1 MMVASKLLGLF
12 SGSRQPAKSRACVP
26 PDTRVYAIG
35 DVHGRLDLLIAMLD
49 RIDVDDAGRP
59 PADTSIVLLGDLVDR
74 GPHSAQVIDHVIER
88 DWHGR
93 SVKVLQG
100 NHEEVMLLALSGDL
114 EAMRFWTRIG
124 GGETMASYGVPAEL
138 IERGNA
144 QQLFDDFVARIPR
157 SHCALLY
164 RTVDHVTIGDYAFVH
179 AGIRPGI
186 PLDKQK
192 VNDLRWIRGE
202 FLDHEGDL
210 GAVVVHGH
218 TITETVE
225 EYDNRIGIDT
235 GAYATGRLTVLGLEG
250 QERWYLSSGE

>member
-1 MMVASKLLGLF
+1 MVAKLLGLF
-12 SGSRQPAKSRACVP
+12 GASRRPVRSRAGVP
-26 PDTRVYAIG
+26 PGTRVYAIG
-35 DVHGRLDLLIAMLD
+35 DVHGRLDLLTAMLD
-49 RIDVDDAGRP
+49 RIDADDARRG
-59 PADTSIVLLGDLVDR
+59 PADTTIVLLGDLVDR
-74 GPHSAQVIDHVIER
+74 GPQSAQVIDHVVER
-88 DWHGR
+88 DWRGR
-93 SVKVLQG
+93 SLKILQG

-124 GGETMASYGVPAEL
+124 GGETMASYGVPAAL
-138 IERGNA
+138 IEGGNA
-144 QQLFDDFVARIPR
+144 QQLFEDFVRRIPR

-164 RTVDHVTIGDYAFVH
+164 RMVDHVTVGDYAFVH

-186 PLDKQK
+186 PLEKQR

-218 TITETVE
+218 TITATVE

-235 GAYATGRLTVLGLEG
+235 GAYTTGRLTVLGLEG
-250 QERWYLSSGE
+250 VERWYMSSAD

>member
-1 MMVASKLLGLF
+1 MVASKLLGLF
-12 SGSRQPAKSRACVP
+12 GASRQPVRSRAGVP
-26 PDTRVYAIG
+26 PGERVYAIG

-49 RIDVDDAGRP
+49 RIDADDANRP
-59 PADTSIVLLGDLVDR
+59 SADTTIVLLGDLVDR
-74 GPHSAQVIDHVIER
+74 GPQSAQVVDHVIER
-88 DWHGR
+88 DWRGR
-93 SVKVLQG
+93 SVKILQG
-100 NHEEVMLLALSGDL
+100 NHEEVMLLALAGDL

-124 GGETMASYGVPAEL
+124 GGETMASYGVPAAL
-138 IERGNA
+138 IESGNA
-144 QQLFDDFVARIPR
+144 QQLFDDFVGRIPR

-179 AGIRPGI
+179 AGIRPGV
-186 PLDKQK
+186 PLEKQK

-202 FLDHEGDL
+202 FLDYEGDL

-250 QERWYLSSGE
+250 GERWYLSSAD